1 MDVNYDK
8 DVWEKKRQAVG
19 GLLSYGIWGAGTD
32 LVEYLGQVDNLL
44 TEMENDINTLDVDN
58 ALCFSFESNKN
69 AYTELRSDY
78 DILYKYTGEVNTVVE
93 RAIDDPFYK
102 KMDAFVEGMEKA
114 NIENYKTSAALGFGE
129 WDNFNG
135 SYSGQVLDDVT
146 INDIY
151 NDNNPFAD
159 QMYEAYRIYAIAHNE
174 SKQYACTA
182 DELLS
187 REAFQKGMLNMYG
200 FDYRS
205 INDGAEESELI
216 RDIVATIVITGVSV
230 AAGIVFT
237 PAAGFAVFAGLGA
250 AYSSLDVGSAITGQD
265 ISGRNLEDGERL
277 SRLFFAVA
285 GVVPI
290 GRAGGL
296 AEDGISL
303 ASRLGEKASG
313 AGKLRNPEIG
323 NKLDYLFGKARG
335 NKHNI
340 QRSQT
345 MQSELSKIGIYDT
358 PSSRELLNSHLK
370 DVLND
375 SSNILKTESRSYIAK
390 ELSGQP
396 TVNYTATVRESFL
409 KGSHSGVKIESV
421 WDGDRLLT
429 IIVKG
434 GK

>member
-303 ASRLGEKASG
+303 AGRLGDDVAKG
-313 AGKLRNPEIG
+313 ATTIDVAE
-323 NKLDYLFGKARG
+323 FGKYLYRMPPGERVAEVKRVAEETAKANG
-335 NKHNI
+335 LVKANSSISKKNPGRTIYQNGKGDRYYSVDTQHGTFEMTDKNG
-340 QRSQT
+340 RHLG
-345 MQSELSKIGIYDT
+345 ELDIN
-358 PSSRELLNSHLK
+358 LLEKSGP
-370 DVLND
+370 D
-375 SSNILKTESRSYIAK
+375 
-390 ELSGQP
+390 LSGKHDL
-396 TVNYTATVRESFL
+396 RI
-409 KGSHSGVKIESV
+409 K
-421 WDGDRLLT
+421 
-429 IIVKG
+429 
-434 GK
+434 

>member
-19 GLLSYGIWGAGTD
+19 GLLSYGFLGAGTD

-58 ALCFSFESNKN
+58 ALYFSFESNKN

-114 NIENYKTSAALGFGE
+114 NIENYKTSANLGFGDWE
-129 WDNFNG
+129 KFNG
-135 SYSGQVLDDVT
+135 TYSESVFTDVT

-151 NDNNPFAD
+151 NGDNPFAD

-216 RDIVATIVITGVSV
+216 RDIVATIAIIGVSV
-230 AAGIVFT
+230 AAGIMFT

-250 AYSSLDVGSAITGQD
+250 AYSSLDVGAAITGQD
-265 ISGRNLEDGERL
+265 ISGRNLEDGERF

-285 GVVPI
+285 GVVPF

-296 AEDGISL
+296 AEDGLSL
-303 ASRLGEKASG
+303 AGRLGDDAIEATARTASPKVPSVPVIGSKTDKLPHQGNVDGGVPGAPPVNAGDQGKHVTTHNNSTPDIKTQWPDGENGVALTQKAWLEGTPIKPDGSVRKWTD
-313 AGKLRNPEIG
+313 GKITIRVHINKKGEIHGYPE
-323 NKLDYLFGKARG
+323 
-335 NKHNI
+335 
-340 QRSQT
+340 
-345 MQSELSKIGIYDT
+345 
-358 PSSRELLNSHLK
+358 
-370 DVLND
+370 
-375 SSNILKTESRSYIAK
+375 SN
-390 ELSGQP
+390 
-396 TVNYTATVRESFL
+396 
-409 KGSHSGVKIESV
+409 
-421 WDGDRLLT
+421 
-429 IIVKG
+429 
-434 GK
+434 